1 MEGKNTLWR
10 INWGDGDNFY
20 VVASSEKAAI
30 EGMPDGKDMVN
41 FVVKLD
47 HLYQEILKAGI
58 KEVVEDMARTL
69 ETAPHHKTIA
79 SMWQC
84 LQKWQAK
91 LKE

>member
-1 MEGKNTLWR
+1 MEAKKYEPTAYLAGHSRGWN
-10 INWGDGDNFY
+10 DGF
-20 VVASSEKAAI
+20 
-30 EGMPDGKDMVN
+30 
-41 FVVKLD
+41 
-47 HLYQEILKAGI
+47 KAGI

-91 LKE
+91 LKEWGIKEKT